1 MSQNIYRFSWLDKNK
16 KAAINPINKSNN
28 KCFQYIARFALYLEE
43 LEKNSERITTTK
55 PFIDKYN

>member
-1 MSQNIYRFSWLDKNK
+1 MSQNICRFSWLDKNK

-28 KCFQYIARFALYLEE
+28 KCFQYTATFALYLEE
-43 LEKNSERITTTK
+43 LEKNSERTTTTK